1 MPSDEQ
7 KCVTRTNCEAY
18 YDLPGHSD
26 NSRSRADHWTMQ
38 TIVLLVSVLV
48 ALPLVVAG
56 IGVVIGKVISADL

>member
-26 NSRSRADHWTMQ
+26 NALNRADHRGMQ
-38 TIVLLVSVLV
+38 MIVLLVSVLV

-56 IGVVIGKVISADL
+56 IGVVIGKVMSADL